1 MYLVFPIP
9 QVSGGFSAGKSCV
22 SLIVLWGYVSSHHL
36 PVVDGLGFRVSS
48 PTLSHSVHY
57 IGDVLLVDMSEAL
70 VSKPLTA
77 VSPPSKVADPN
88 NIERPP
94 CHVKSFR
101 NIWAGSQSTVCYV
114 LNNNFCL

>member
-1 MYLVFPIP
+1 MSIV
-9 QVSGGFSAGKSCV
+9 
-22 SLIVLWGYVSSHHL
+22 VLWGYVSPRHL
-36 PVVDGLGFRVSS
+36 PVMGGLGFRVSA

-57 IGDVLLVDMSEAL
+57 IDDVLLVDMSEAL

-77 VSPPSKVADPN
+77 VSSPAKVADPN

-94 CHVKSFR
+94 CHVKVFR
-101 NIWAGSQSTVCYV
+101 NIWAGSRSTVPYV